1 MKKFGIALAFVA
13 LAAAIG
19 IGAGF
24 YFTHNNGS
32 GGTGGAITA
41 EEAESIALKD
51 AGVTA
56 QEATGMSSHSDR
68 DDGRNYID
76 VQFAVKDNQGTTLYE
91 YDIDA
96 KSGTVISKEKE
107 QKTGAA
113 AQQNTNT
120 TTQTSNQQAA
130 GEITADEAKQI
141 ALQHAGV
148 NEADTLYVDVE
159 YDHEH
164 NVNEWNV
171 DFETATTEYDY
182 DISAVDGSILKSSN
196 EPRG

>member
-1 MKKFGIALAFVA
+1 MKKFGMVLAFVA

-24 YFTHNNGS
+24 YFTHNNG
-32 GGTGGAITA
+32 GGATGSAITA

-56 QEATGMSSHSDR
+56 KEATGMRTHSDR
-68 DDGRNYID
+68 DDGRNYFD
-76 VQFAVKDNQGTTLYE
+76 VQFAVKDGQSTTLYE

-107 QKTGAA
+107 QKGGAV

-120 TTQTSNQQAA
+120 TTQTPNQQAA

-148 NEADTLYVDVE
+148 NEGDTLYVDVE
-159 YDHEH
+159 YDREGTG
-164 NVNEWNV
+164 NEWSV
-171 DFETATTEYDY
+171 DFETTTTEYDY
-182 DISAVDGSILKSSN
+182 EISAADGSILKSSN